1 LTSIPFENLDI
12 YDLEADISLGIED
25 IYSKIV
31 EQGRGGYCFELN
43 ALFMA
48 LLQSLGFEC
57 HPLAGRVLWRKDY
70 FPPLGHRIT
79 VVTLEG
85 RRYYCDVGFGGPAPC
100 SALCLDDTEKQVSG
114 GGIFLFDR
122 SKGDTILYRE
132 SESGFEPLL
141 MFSEKPCDPVDFVIM
156 NEYFSKNTNSLFKS
170 KRMAN
175 LLTSNGSISIDGNV
189 LRRYAGGECI
199 ETVLDTNERT
209 LEVLSKYFGIHI
221 GYPLKSSP
229 FRSLTERS

>member
-1 LTSIPFENLDI
+1 MFESLYKPLPDTDKYLARLGLARPIPVNLDSLNTLIYAHLTSIPFENLDI

-156 NEYFSKNTNSLFKS
+156 N
-170 KRMAN
+170 
-175 LLTSNGSISIDGNV
+175 
-189 LRRYAGGECI
+189 
-199 ETVLDTNERT
+199 
-209 LEVLSKYFGIHI
+209 
-221 GYPLKSSP
+221 
-229 FRSLTERS
+229 